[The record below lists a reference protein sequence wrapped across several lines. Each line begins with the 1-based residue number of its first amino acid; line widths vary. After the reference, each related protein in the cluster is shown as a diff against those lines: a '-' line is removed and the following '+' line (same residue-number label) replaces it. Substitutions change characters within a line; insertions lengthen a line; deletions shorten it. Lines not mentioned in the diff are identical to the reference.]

1 MLEERGKIQ
10 RAGGGLCNG
19 PVQET
24 KVIRK
29 HSALELLELG
39 KSFKPVVKE
48 LIIVWL
54 VRPWDMGVDAISLTS
69 IPPEGRGCIT

>member
-1 MLEERGKIQ
+1 MLEERSKIQ
-10 RAGGGLCNG
+10 LAGGSLCNG

-39 KSFKPVVKE
+39 KSFKPVMKE
-48 LIIVWL
+48 LVTVWL
-54 VRPWDMGVDAISLTS
+54 VRPWDMGVNTISLTS
-69 IPPEGRGCIT
+69 TLPEGKGCIT